1 MKLETLLK
9 KRQRLEAQIAAEH
22 RLQKRRADVLTL
34 IEKAGALTMSDE
46 QILAALAGASPP
58 VPEYREG
65 DSQ

>member
-22 RLQKRRADVLTL
+22 RLQKRRAEVLQL
-34 IEKAGALTMSDE
+34 IEKAGALTMSDD
-46 QILAALAGASPP
+46 QILAALTGATPP
-58 VPEYREG
+58 VAEHRQG